1 MIVYVVVT
9 QVLATEKFRK
19 HFVQSEAFTA
29 KRNKHTYIYIHTHT
43 QTHTRTRIHTYPYK
57 EQQVFFVGFSLA
69 FSRFPRKSKN
79 RLNTNLLDH

>member
-29 KRNKHTYIYIHTHT
+29 KRNKHTYIYIHTHIHKHT
-43 QTHTRTRIHTYPYK
+43 HEHAYTHTRTRTTS
-57 EQQVFFVGFSLA
+57 FFVGFSLA